1 MSIRYKLTITFFVFG
16 LLLTLTMGALMK
28 WSFKR
33 DFGHYVQQKHLEQLH
48 SAAPALEEFYAQ
60 TQSWQPIAQRPRRLY
75 RLLAPALNQPADHHH
90 RPSRSEKHFMAS
102 VYLLDSNKNPIVG
115 RYQPEKV
122 LQEIELRSGSAI
134 VGYLGTLKH
143 NKRLNP
149 SERVFEERQGKSL
162 FYVIVLSL
170 LFSLVFSWPL
180 SKALIRRVELLAGHI
195 RQLSNGQYEKR
206 VSIGG
211 HDELTGL
218 TDHLNH
224 LGQTLQHSE
233 EARRKLVADVSH
245 ELRTPLATLKA
256 QLEAIE
262 DGVHQYN
269 DATHKRLQD
278 QVQRLNQLVDDLY
291 TLSLADIGA
300 LQYQKSHYDLK
311 QIIDDTYQTFK
322 AAFEKANLNLA
333 LINNLPETSPVFAD
347 EKRLQQL
354 FSNLLQNSLQYTDA
368 PGATLIESEQVN
380 NQYIIR
386 IHDSAPDVPTQQR
399 AHLLERL
406 YRADSSRNRQSG
418 GAGLGLSLCQTI
430 AQAHNGSIEIDE
442 SKLGGL
448 CVSVHLPCP
457 DKKV

>member
-1 MSIRYKLTITFFVFG
+1 M
-16 LLLTLTMGALMK
+16 
-28 WSFKR
+28 
-33 DFGHYVQQKHLEQLH
+33 
-48 SAAPALEEFYAQ
+48 
-60 TQSWQPIAQRPRRLY
+60 
-75 RLLAPALNQPADHHH
+75 
-90 RPSRSEKHFMAS
+90 
-102 VYLLDSNKNPIVG
+102 
-115 RYQPEKV
+115 
-122 LQEIELRSGSAI
+122 
-134 VGYLGTLKH
+134 
-143 NKRLNP
+143 
-149 SERVFEERQGKSL
+149 
-162 FYVIVLSL
+162 
-170 LFSLVFSWPL
+170 
-180 SKALIRRVELLAGHI
+180 
-195 RQLSNGQYEKR
+195 
-206 VSIGG
+206 
-211 HDELTGL
+211 
-218 TDHLNH
+218 
-224 LGQTLQHSE
+224 
-233 EARRKLVADVSH
+233 
-245 ELRTPLATLKA
+245 
-256 QLEAIE
+256 
-262 DGVHQYN
+262 
-269 DATHKRLQD
+269 
-278 QVQRLNQLVDDLY
+278 QRLNQLVDDLY